1 MEQTRLAENEEM
13 ARFLSRP
20 NAFNEEDVNSRTR
33 DVHRSS
39 PVPGQS
45 WHQPRQPDSGPEP
58 TYGSRSMSRDEERR
72 DVFQTSQSSPLL
84 TAFKVEL

>member
-1 MEQTRLAENEEM
+1 MEQTKLAEDGEM
-13 ARFLSRP
+13 PRFLIRP
-20 NAFNEEDVNSRTR
+20 NAFNEEEDVNSSTR

-58 TYGSRSMSRDEERR
+58 TYSMAHGAYRD
-72 DVFQTSQSSPLL
+72 
-84 TAFKVEL
+84 